1 MKSGSRIH
9 FLRQGTATYNAT
21 VESFNGRLRQ
31 ECLNE
36 NYFMAPEDALCKIE
50 VWRIL
55 YN

>member
-36 NYFMAPEDALCKIE
+36 NYFMASGGCTLQNRGLADI
-50 VWRIL
+50 V
-55 YN
+55 